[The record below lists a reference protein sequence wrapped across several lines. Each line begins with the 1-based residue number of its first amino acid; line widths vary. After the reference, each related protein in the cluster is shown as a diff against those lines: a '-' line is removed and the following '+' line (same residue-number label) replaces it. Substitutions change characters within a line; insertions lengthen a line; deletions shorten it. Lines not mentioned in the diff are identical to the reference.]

1 MCGIWEKNDDVEILW
16 CLYGKIY
23 QKKDQNKKSVLRKV
37 QVKWMTMTNER
48 FDLWS
53 FTNLWFVY
61 LVMKDELGIWN
72 KGAEEEKIK
81 PVESY

>member
-1 MCGIWEKNDDVEILW
+1 M
-16 CLYGKIY
+16 
-23 QKKDQNKKSVLRKV
+23 KDLI
-37 QVKWMTMTNER
+37 
-48 FDLWS
+48 FDLS
-53 FTNLWFVY
+53 QIFVY